1 MKTTSETVQG
11 WVGSLIIHTI
21 LIVIL
26 LILTVP
32 EIIQKEEFIELS
44 WGATAAVASQASPQI
59 AAAPDRAQVVASSA
73 NRPTGSTIASQR
85 VMLPERRVPDPSTDA
100 LRVPKSEKLETAE
113 RSSGEQ
119 KSDAVGAGERE
130 QLTGRTLGERESRGI
145 SEAKSG
151 IPSDVA
157 GAGSGAL
164 TGDIDTGVLHSIQWM
179 EGGTRR
185 KIFGELPKYPPGVNV
200 EAQVKILTTVQPDGT
215 VKAVQPAQKAN
226 TKLED
231 AAMAEIRYWRFES
244 LRPSLPQVDQ
254 TCVITFLFKLR

>member
-1 MKTTSETVQG
+1 MKAKSETIQG
-11 WVGSLIIHTI
+11 WAGSLIIHAI

-32 EIIQKEEFIELS
+32 EIVPKDEFIELS
-44 WGATAAVASQASPQI
+44 WGATAAVASQTAPQAS
-59 AAAPDRAQVVASSA
+59 ATPDRAQIVASSA
-73 NRPTGSTIASQR
+73 NRPSGAAVSSQR
-85 VMLPERRVPDPSTDA
+85 VMLPDRRIPDPSSDV

-113 RSSGEQ
+113 RISGTQ
-119 KSDAVGAGERE
+119 KLDAVGVGERE
-130 QLTGRTLGERESRGI
+130 QLASRTLGERESRGV
-145 SEAKSG
+145 SDPRSG

-164 TGDIDTGVLHSIQWM
+164 TGDIDTGVLYSIQWM

-185 KIFGELPKYPPGVNV
+185 KISGELPKYPPGVNV

-215 VKAVQPAQKAN
+215 VKSVQPAQKAN
-226 TKLED
+226 TRLED
-231 AAMAEIRYWRFES
+231 AAMTEIRHWRFES